1 MPERL
6 VRPALP
12 DPVLAVART
21 LESTGRPAHVTGECL
36 ADLLRDRPRQTFTLT
51 TGAPPGEIAGLFAH
65 AVPTAPRG
73 AAWQVPTP
81 AGPVDLLPHHPDESL
96 EHALSRRGLTVWAV
110 AWSPM
115 RGEWI
120 DPWDGRADLE
130 AGRLRTIRPAAE
142 GLAAAPCLALHV
154 ARLRSRNGD
163 VPDSA
168 LEAAMADLG
177 PNDLQRCVVAVR
189 SRLLRAIVGG
199 PHAAEAVA
207 LLVRT
212 GLATALGAG
221 TRPDSPALLATAP
234 PDTALRLA
242 IWLRGTRSSR
252 FLRRHRIPPE
262 LAARVIALLAA
273 HPVERSFSPH
283 RRASLARLAR
293 LPEADREAL
302 FWMRERELDTAP
314 ADDPATEA
322 GRGALDALAEA
333 LRAHLASQATRQSAP
348 PLAIDGRG
356 VIEVL
361 GIDPGP
367 RVGEALAFL
376 RAQVAAAP
384 ERNEPEALRAL
395 LLDWARGV
403 APGSPADRGGG
414 SAG

>member
-1 MPERL
+1 
-6 VRPALP
+6 V
-12 DPVLAVART
+12 AVART

-36 ADLLRDRPRQTFTLT
+36 ADLLRGRSRRTFTLT
-51 TGAPPGEIAGLFAH
+51 TPAPPAEIAGLFAH
-65 AVPTAPRG
+65 AVPTAPGG

-81 AGPVDLLPHHPDESL
+81 AGPVDLLSHLRDESL

-110 AWSPM
+110 AWSPI

-130 AGRLRTIRPAAE
+130 AGRLRTVRPAADA
-142 GLAAAPCLALHV
+142 LAADPCLALHV
-154 ARLRSRNGD
+154 ARLRARDGD
-163 VPDSA
+163 VPDGA
-168 LEAAMADLG
+168 LEDALAQLG
-177 PNDLQRCVVAVR
+177 PNDLQRCAVAVR
-189 SRLLRAIVGG
+189 SRLLRAIVAG

-207 LLVRT
+207 LLDRT
-212 GLATALGAG
+212 GLAAALGAG
-221 TRPDSPALLATAP
+221 ARPDTPALLATAP

-242 IWLRGTRSSR
+242 VWLRGTRSSR

-293 LPEADREAL
+293 LPEADREGL
-302 FWMRERELDTAP
+302 FWMRERELDLSP
-314 ADDPATEA
+314 ADESATRA
-322 GRGALDALAEA
+322 GRQALRALSEA
-333 LRAHLASQATRQSAP
+333 LQAHLASEAKTRSTP

-356 VIEVL
+356 VMEVL

-376 RAQVAAAP
+376 RARVAAAP

-395 LLDWARGV
+395 LLDWARGA
-403 APGSPADRGGG
+403 APGSPTGSRGG